1 MRQEKEKEK
10 GSVGDFSPDNGRVR
24 SRRAAPE
31 SKHRRRTRSVAAV
44 MPQVDHRASEGFES
58 VVQFTDTIKA
68 HQQATELENHLEASY
83 RRAEARRG

>member
-1 MRQEKEKEK
+1 
-10 GSVGDFSPDNGRVR
+10 
-24 SRRAAPE
+24 
-31 SKHRRRTRSVAAV
+31 